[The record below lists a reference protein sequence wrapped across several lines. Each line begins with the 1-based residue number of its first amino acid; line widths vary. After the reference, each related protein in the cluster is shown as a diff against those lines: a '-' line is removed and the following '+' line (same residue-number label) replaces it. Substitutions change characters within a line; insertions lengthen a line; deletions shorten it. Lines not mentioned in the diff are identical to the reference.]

1 MFRSA
6 SRELARSATS
16 SVRREPLI
24 KFHEFSNRRESQF
37 QGSDSDIPFVLKLLN
52 GFLKVSKNSSDLFVD
67 KSCTLLQ
74 IAPDVAHWPLFLNRA
89 QTLAMEF
96 WQRNA

>member
-52 GFLKVSKNSSDLFVD
+52 GFLKVPKKTALICSSIRVARSC
-67 KSCTLLQ
+67 KSLRMSRIGPSFSTALR
-74 IAPDVAHWPLFLNRA
+74 H
-89 QTLAMEF
+89 
-96 WQRNA
+96 